1 MKTALRNNSWIMTIA
16 FALIDLPIIIFL
28 SYFSLGSKEGVMEIY
43 HNDPFGIIFIKGA
56 VSFVVTSFVT
66 SLAMLLL
73 AVIKRMLLDVKTTR
87 KKLFTSLLL
96 NLIVIIIEIVGVLT
110 YKLMTRGYI

>member
-1 MKTALRNNSWIMTIA
+1 
-16 FALIDLPIIIFL
+16 
-28 SYFSLGSKEGVMEIY
+28 
-43 HNDPFGIIFIKGA
+43 
-56 VSFVVTSFVT
+56 
-66 SLAMLLL
+66 MLLL